1 MKVIYKKIRFTLTLC
16 EQTNIL
22 MPVLFFPPSLRK
34 CPVPAAPALRGNIHP
49 AGRQGTEQ
57 YSASE
62 AENRDHAAG
71 IALFQRKDSL
81 SHTPIRFELGTLQ
94 TVEAGNIALLKQRLT
109 EPLTG
114 RAGQTAK
121 NPLQQE
127 QYTFAA
133 FMPLV

>member
-1 MKVIYKKIRFTLTLC
+1 M
-16 EQTNIL
+16 
-22 MPVLFFPPSLRK
+22 
-34 CPVPAAPALRGNIHP
+34 
-49 AGRQGTEQ
+49 
-57 YSASE
+57 
-62 AENRDHAAG
+62 
-71 IALFQRKDSL
+71 
-81 SHTPIRFELGTLQ
+81 GTLQ